1 MPASKMSAEEMTLYY
16 RSVHQQALKRD
27 RSDSLSPV
35 IGPDASIW
43 VNRFTDFAHRQ
54 GMKYAFRVLEG
65 ESVSLRN
72 RSVLDLGCG
81 RGRWLKEYAARGAR
95 VTGVD
100 ISQEVISMLAGEL
113 PEHHFI
119 AADIAELTLPDK
131 SFDLINA
138 VTVLQHMPQAQQ
150 KIVLS
155 KAWRWLKPGGRLV
168 LLENTFA
175 FDDPRV
181 FPHRTEEW
189 IAMVEANGFECSHRW
204 GSNFEVLLRSA
215 RSVSQ
220 RLRGNNPRRGVPREH
235 APKSRLKSALGAALA
250 IVSFPVEW
258 ACHRVPI
265 AQSSHS
271 VMMFRKNEA
280 A

>member
-1 MPASKMSAEEMTLYY
+1 MPTSKMSAQEMTLYY
-16 RSVHQQALKRD
+16 KCLHQQALRRD
-27 RSDSLSPV
+27 SIDSLRAV
-35 IGPDASIW
+35 IGPDASAW

-54 GMKYAFRVLEG
+54 GMKHAFRVLER
-65 ESVSLRN
+65 ECVSLHN

-81 RGRWLKEYAARGAR
+81 RGRWSKEYAARGAQ

-100 ISQEVISMLAGEL
+100 ISQEAISMVAREL

-119 AADIAELTLPDK
+119 AADIAELALPEK
-131 SFDLINA
+131 SFDLINV
-138 VTVLQHMPQAQQ
+138 VTVLQHMPQPKQQ
-150 KIVLS
+150 IALS

-168 LLENTFA
+168 LLENIFTF
-175 FDDPRV
+175 DLPHV
-181 FPHRTEEW
+181 FQHRTEEW
-189 IAMVEANGFECSHRW
+189 IAMVESNGFECSHCW

-215 RSVSQ
+215 RFVLQ
-220 RLRGNNPRRGVPREH
+220 RLRWNHPVTGIPREL

-265 AQSSHS
+265 AQPTHS
-271 VMMFRKNEA
+271 LMMFRKNEGA
-280 A
+280 